1 MKCCALFLFCV
12 SAAATAQTPT
22 FTPEQVLA
30 TSIEKI
36 GPKSAGAAAMRAQIR
51 LDRLR
56 FSPGEID
63 GQYGTTMKIAIGG
76 FQKSRSLP
84 MTGIVDEATW
94 QALDQDTAPTL
105 AQYRIIDADV
115 AGPFTPVPQ
124 DMMEQSRLPSLGY
137 SSIEEA
143 LGERFHVAPALL
155 VQLNPGKD
163 LRKVGEE
170 ILVPNV
176 VPPGK
181 IEGAKSVVVDK
192 SSSTVS
198 LQDEQGKVLAQFPAS
213 TGSRHDPLPIGRW
226 KINGVGR
233 NPVFKYNPDLFWDA
247 DSDHAKAVIPA
258 GPNNPVGVVWVDL
271 SKKHYGIHGT
281 PEPSK
286 ISKTQSHGCIRLT
299 NWDAMTLAES
309 VSPGMAA
316 RLQP

>member
-1 MKCCALFLFCV
+1 M
-12 SAAATAQTPT
+12 QT

-30 TSIEKI
+30 ASIEPI
-36 GPKSAGAAAMRAQIR
+36 GPKSVGAAVMRAQIR
-51 LDRLR
+51 LDRMR

-76 FQKSRSLP
+76 FQRSRSLP
-84 MTGIVDEATW
+84 VTGTVDEATW
-94 QALDQDTAPTL
+94 KALDQDAAPAL
-105 AQYRIIDADV
+105 AKYRILDADV
-115 AGPFTPVPQ
+115 AGPFTPIPG
-124 DMMEQSRLPSLGY
+124 DMMEKSKLPTLGY
-137 SSIEEA
+137 ASVEEA
-143 LGERFHVAPALL
+143 LGERFHVAPELL

-163 LRKVGEE
+163 LRNVGEE

-176 VPPGK
+176 VSPGK

-192 SSSTVS
+192 SSSTVV

-213 TGSRHDPLPIGRW
+213 TGSRHDPLPVGRW

-233 NPVFKYNPDLFWDA
+233 NPVFKYNPNLFWDA
-247 DSDHAKAVIPA
+247 DSEHAKAVIPA
-258 GPNNPVGVVWVDL
+258 GPNNPVGIVWVDL

-299 NWDAMTLAES
+299 NWDAMTLADS